1 MNSELRSRLVQILSE
16 ILREPLPQEGKIER
30 ASLPRWDS
38 LNHMR
43 FVISAEEEFGV
54 RFSTEEVP
62 AITSI
67 DDMVGLISR
76 RK

>member
-1 MNSELRSRLVQILSE
+1 MNTELRSRLVQILSE
-16 ILREPLPQEGKIER
+16 ILREPLPPEGKIER

-43 FVISAEEEFGV
+43 FIVTTEEEFGV

-62 AITSI
+62 TISSI
-67 DDMVGLISR
+67 DDMVRLISR
-76 RK
+76 PK